1 MRFLCVGN
9 ADNVGIRVYTWMK
22 KRKLDVTL
30 YRVVADED
38 KFRGNPYFY
47 LSKSEVD
54 EDPKIF
60 SIHDPMIKIRFIS
73 LLGGREIREINKN
86 FDAVLITGGLHALLY
101 SRKIKLPKIF
111 IHVGYEIHYH
121 AARCRGFPE
130 IKLLLSSIRDTLRE
144 YFYCNLTRSSLSK
157 VTKILDWFPPT
168 VSVNKSLGFGDK
180 IIYMSFGED
189 VKKNREIVQRPFL
202 SKLNNDTKKAKRV
215 FLWFSRLNFSDPK
228 AASYKGPELFIS
240 SLEHYIKQMKND
252 RLIVYMGKHGI
263 EVNQFLKYISDS
275 PVFRLI
281 RWVDHLS
288 YPDLI
293 TYLSIKN
300 AVLFTEFGEVNS
312 GISGLGRDGYS
323 IGVPMVN
330 SNTDEMMRKQYTVP
344 GERYFASNINE
355 ITKIMN
361 LFLEMD
367 SKEYEI
373 CRKKTMD
380 YGNKFIDTSFFL
392 DRLLFEFKKIA
403 PMNNAKT

>member
-1 MRFLCVGN
+1 
-9 ADNVGIRVYTWMK
+9 
-22 KRKLDVTL
+22 
-30 YRVVADED
+30 
-38 KFRGNPYFY
+38 
-47 LSKSEVD
+47 
-54 EDPKIF
+54 
-60 SIHDPMIKIRFIS
+60 
-73 LLGGREIREINKN
+73 
-86 FDAVLITGGLHALLY
+86 
-101 SRKIKLPKIF
+101 
-111 IHVGYEIHYH
+111 
-121 AARCRGFPE
+121 
-130 IKLLLSSIRDTLRE
+130 
-144 YFYCNLTRSSLSK
+144 
-157 VTKILDWFPPT
+157 
-168 VSVNKSLGFGDK
+168 
-180 IIYMSFGED
+180 
-189 VKKNREIVQRPFL
+189 
-202 SKLNNDTKKAKRV
+202 
-215 FLWFSRLNFSDPK
+215 
-228 AASYKGPELFIS
+228 
-240 SLEHYIKQMKND
+240 MKND

-263 EVNQFLKYISDS
+263 EVNQFLNIYDS

-288 YPDLI
+288 YPDLL